1 MSTGPGLGMKKL
13 ASLICLLLFLCGG
26 CSKPAPPTTT
36 VFCAASLTTVANELW
51 GGPADS
57 LSLHSGG
64 SHTLVTQYLAGAQA
78 ELLLLAD
85 ASLEQRLPA
94 DKIAESSVFA
104 SNRLV
109 LAAKQDGTAE
119 AELLANSSAVLAL
132 ADPKSAPLGVYS
144 EQALKDIPI
153 AARRVYLKDATS
165 VLSTLDL
172 GHADLAVVYAS
183 DLGHWSGLREVPGLD
198 LSGHEP
204 IRYLAVLLEG
214 AGPEARQLY
223 QDLTSER
230 GQAALE
236 ATGFTAVATSAQ

>member
-1 MSTGPGLGMKKL
+1 
-13 ASLICLLLFLCGG
+13 
-26 CSKPAPPTTT
+26 
-36 VFCAASLTTVANELW
+36 
-51 GGPADS
+51 
-57 LSLHSGG
+57 
-64 SHTLVTQYLAGAQA
+64 VTQYLAGAQA

-94 DKIAESSVFA
+94 DKIAESSAFA

-109 LAAKQDGTAE
+109 LAAQQDGPAD
-119 AELLANSSAVLAL
+119 ANLLLHDSVLLAL

-144 EQALKDIPI
+144 EQALKNARI
-153 AARRVYLKDATS
+153 AAQRVYLKDATA

-172 GHADLAVVYAS
+172 GHADMAVVYAS
-183 DLGHWSGLREVPGLD
+183 DLGHWPGLREVPGLD

-204 IRYLAVLLEG
+204 ILYLAVLLEG

-230 GQAALE
+230 GQAALK
-236 ATGFTAVATSAQ
+236 AAGFTAVAASAQ